1 MKDKREYDAYIQKCK
16 IVSNKNIKTNEFPK
30 HKCSLC

>member
-1 MKDKREYDAYIQKCK
+1 MKDKREYDAYIQNVKLFPIK
-16 IVSNKNIKTNEFPK
+16 HKTNEFPK